1 MGKKRRATIEDLFQ
15 CAYELRAQGHRDIY
29 VFPGEEG
36 VIRFSRNEPTHAI
49 RYVAIGPTG
58 RIWVISAYGQ

>member
-15 CAYELRAQGHRDIY
+15 CAYELLAQGYRDIY

-36 VIRFSRNEPTHAI
+36 VIRFSRNEPEQAL
-49 RYVAIGPTG
+49 RYIAIGPTG
-58 RIWVISAYGQ
+58 RVWIIARS